1 MSIKDV
7 ISAEKISFSVKLF
20 EIEENELR
28 NVTLLRDTCIRRFL
42 WLLIRNQNKL
52 LSKVYPRY
60 NKKEGKG
67 ENSDA
72 RLEFYITMRKIQV
85 EETNMTQ
92 LELQYDPI

>member
-1 MSIKDV
+1 MSTKDV

-28 NVTLLRDTCIRRFL
+28 RHSVARYLYSEVSLASFED
-42 WLLIRNQNKL
+42 QNKL
-52 LSKVYPRY
+52 PSKVYPRY

-72 RLEFYITMRKIQV
+72 RLEFYIRYYEK
-85 EETNMTQ
+85 NSS
-92 LELQYDPI
+92 